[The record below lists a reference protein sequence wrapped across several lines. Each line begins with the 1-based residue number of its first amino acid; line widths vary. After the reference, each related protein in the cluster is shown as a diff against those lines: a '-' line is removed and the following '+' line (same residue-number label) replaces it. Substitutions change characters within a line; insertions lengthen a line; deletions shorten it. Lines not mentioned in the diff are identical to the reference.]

1 VGATRLKR
9 TDAVIIG
16 IGWSGSILARELT
29 KAGLNVVGL
38 ERGRMR
44 TPESDFALPFIR
56 DELKYAVRQE
66 LVLDP
71 SLETLTMRHEV
82 SETALPFRRFGAFM
96 PGMGLGG
103 AGTIWNGMTW
113 RFSPF
118 DHALKS
124 RIAARYGQ
132 DAIAEE
138 TTIADWAMSYE
149 ELEPYYDRF
158 EKLCGTSGKAG
169 NLRGALIDGG
179 NIFEGPRQAEYPN
192 PPLIPSRGG
201 ELFAAA
207 ASSLGYHPY
216 PTPSANLSR
225 EYVNPEG
232 ATLNP
237 TIYCGHCDR
246 FGCAT
251 NSKASP
257 HSTILPVL
265 LGDPL
270 FDLRCDS
277 WVTELVYDRAARKVT
292 GVRYVDMNSGAEYEQ
307 PADMV
312 ALCAYPFSNTKLML
326 LSGIGTPY
334 DPLTGTGTVG
344 KNYCYQVTGTVP
356 VFFENEDINPFM
368 ATGANAMNIDD
379 FNGDNFDHGGLGFF
393 GGGLIFASPVHGRP
407 IMGRMTPPGT
417 PRWGHAWKEATAKWY
432 SHAFTIHASGA
443 NFAHRHNYL
452 DLDPTYRDKLG
463 RPLVRMTY
471 NFRDNDRKLS
481 AFVTAKA
488 AEIATA
494 MNPTILGTPMPRR
507 GNFHVVPYQSTHNT
521 GGTIMGRDPKTSV
534 VNRYLQSWDADNLFV
549 IGASN
554 FPQNPAHPPTGAVGA
569 LSYWAA
575 EAITKRYAK
584 SPGRLVDA

>member
-1 VGATRLKR
+1 MGATRLKR
-9 TDAVIIG
+9 ADAVIIG

-113 RFSPF
+113 RFSRF

-277 WVTELVYDRAARKVT
+277 WVTELVHDRAARKVT

-379 FNGDNFDHGGLGFF
+379 FNGDNFDHVGLGFF
-393 GGGLIFASPVHGRP
+393 GGALIFASPVHGRP

-549 IGASN
+549 VGASN

>member
-9 TDAVIIG
+9 ADAVIIG

-71 SLETLTMRHEV
+71 SFETLTMRHEV

-356 VFFENEDINPFM
+356 VFFEDEDINPFM

>member
-1 VGATRLKR
+1 MVTRLPR
-9 TDAVIIG
+9 ADAVIIG

-38 ERGRMR
+38 ERGKFR
-44 TPESDFALPFIR
+44 TPETDFAPPFNR

-71 SLETLTMRHEV
+71 ALETLTMRHEP

-113 RFSPF
+113 RFTPF
-118 DHALKS
+118 DHQLKS
-124 RIAARYGQ
+124 RIGERYGKSALG
-132 DAIAEE
+132 DDV
-138 TTIADWAMSYE
+138 TIADWAIRYD

-169 NLRGALIDGG
+169 NLRGERIAGG

-192 PPLIPSRGG
+192 PPLPPSHGG

-207 ASSLGYHPY
+207 AKNLGYHPY
-216 PTPSANLSR
+216 PSPSANLSR

-232 ATLNP
+232 LTLNP
-237 TIYCGHCDR
+237 TIFCGHCDR

-257 HSTILPVL
+257 NSTILPVL
-265 LGDPL
+265 LNDPR
-270 FDLRCDS
+270 FALRCDA
-277 WVTELVYDRAARKVT
+277 WVTELVFDKAAHKVT
-292 GVRYVDMNSGAEYEQ
+292 GVRYVDTTNGDEYEQ
-307 PADMV
+307 PADIV
-312 ALCAYPFSNTKLML
+312 ALCAYPFSNTKLLL
-326 LSGIGTPY
+326 LSQIGAPY
-334 DPLTGTGTVG
+334 DPVTGRGAVG
-344 KNYCYQVTGTVP
+344 KNYCYQVTGNVQ
-356 VFFENEDINPFM
+356 VFFEHEEINPFM
-368 ATGANAMNIDD
+368 ASGANQMNIDD
-379 FNGDNFDHGGLGFF
+379 FNADNFDHDGLGFF
-393 GGGLIFASPVHGRP
+393 GGALIFAGPVHGRP
-407 IMGRMTPPGT
+407 IMGRLTPPGT
-417 PRWGHAWKEATAKWY
+417 PRWGRAWKEAAAKWY
-432 SHAFTIHASGA
+432 NRALNIHASGA

-463 RPLVRMTY
+463 RPLIRMTY
-471 NFRDNDRKLS
+471 DFRDNDRKLS

-488 AEIATA
+488 AEIAKA
-494 MNPTILGTPMPRR
+494 MKPTILGAPMPRR
-507 GNFHVVPYQSTHNT
+507 GSFHVVPYQSTHNT
-521 GGTIMGRDPKTSV
+521 GGTIMGSDPQASV

-549 IGASN
+549 VGAST

-569 LSYWAA
+569 LAYWAA
-575 EAITKRYAK
+575 DAITARYLK
-584 SPGRLVDA
+584 SPGRLA

>member
-9 TDAVIIG
+9 ADAVIIG

-71 SLETLTMRHEV
+71 SFETLTMRHEV

-132 DAIAEE
+132 DALAEE

-201 ELFAAA
+201 DLFAAA

-356 VFFENEDINPFM
+356 VFFEDEDINPFM